1 MRNIISRLLIVVM
14 LLFPVTVFSSSCG
27 STLPAQQQTVMVEY
41 NTLSAVVHTVDLAR
55 GVYDDLWRA
64 GKVSAELDAK
74 VSAAYSNYQR
84 VANLAI
90 AKAKLQAAAA
100 NAGQVVTTNEYIA
113 QLQDV
118 INQLLLLF
126 GTANP
131 TAPPPAIVAIK
142 ANAGV

>member
-1 MRNIISRLLIVVM
+1 MKNIISRLLVVVM
-14 LLFPVTVFSSSCG
+14 LLSPVAIFSSSCG
-27 STLPAQQQTVMVEY
+27 STLPAQQQSVMVEY
-41 NTLSAVVHTVDLAR
+41 KTLSAVVQAVDLAR
-55 GVYDDLWRA
+55 GVYDDFWRA

-74 VSAAYSNYQR
+74 VSKIYSDYQR

-90 AKAKLQAAAA
+90 AKAKLQAQAA
-100 NAGQVVTTNEYIA
+100 NTGQVVTTNEYIT

-118 INQLLLLF
+118 VNQLLLLF

-131 TAPPPAIVAIK
+131 SAPPPAPVAIK